1 MIQVLRE
8 SKEAPGEIRERVV
21 RAGGVNRL
29 GEANYRIVWGWSR
42 LAWIGGKW
50 ADRDSSGNVIR
61 ERIELRQEPKY
72 IPHDRW
78 HIERWLPPEAF
89 GTRAQWFAQTMEKED
104 GILIPALG
112 PYPSRGEYEHCF
124 TVQGPGGEFLPL
136 TAAVCDAVVRAIEWT
151 RRQPARALRSAI
163 DRREQGSER
172 AWDVRADALLEDA
185 GRAFHGAPFV
195 NGMQTADLLASGAE
209 APVFE
214 GCCAGAEGSV

>member
-1 MIQVLRE
+1 MMRVIRE
-8 SKEAPGEIRERVV
+8 AKEAPGEIRERLV
-21 RAGGVNRL
+21 RAGGLNRL

-50 ADRDSSGNVIR
+50 ADRDESGNVIR

-89 GTRAQWFAQTMEKED
+89 GSRREWYAQTLERED

-124 TVQGPGGEFLPL
+124 TVQGIGGEFLPL
-136 TAAVCDAVVRAIEWT
+136 TAAVCESVVRAIEWT
-151 RRQPARALRSAI
+151 RRQSGSELRGAI
-163 DRREQGSER
+163 ERRELGIER
-172 AWDVRADALLEDA
+172 AWDAGADALFDDS
-185 GRAFHGAPFV
+185 GRAFGGAAFV
-195 NGMQTADLLASGAE
+195 GGA
-209 APVFE
+209 
-214 GCCAGAEGSV
+214 GN